1 MRLGEDGV
9 PCTWTHTPDHQ
20 RGPLQK
26 TAEVGVCRRS
36 LLGSGYRDCPAESQD
51 RAGGRRR
58 LRGSKYC
65 NGLRE
70 LDPPVRGNTHDRLCN
85 SCTGNRIPSK

>member
-1 MRLGEDGV
+1 MMLGEDGV

-36 LLGSGYRDCPAESQD
+36 LLGSGS
-51 RAGGRRR
+51 RAVLQR
-58 LRGSKYC
+58 
-65 NGLRE
+65 
-70 LDPPVRGNTHDRLCN
+70 VRIVLVAGE
-85 SCTGNRIPSK
+85 G